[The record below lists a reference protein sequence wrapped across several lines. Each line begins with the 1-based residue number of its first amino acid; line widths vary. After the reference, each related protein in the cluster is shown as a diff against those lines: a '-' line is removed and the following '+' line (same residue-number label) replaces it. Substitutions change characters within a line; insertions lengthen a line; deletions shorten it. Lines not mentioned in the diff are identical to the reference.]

1 LKIGFEKRKSLF
13 LCGPKNGKSTITG
26 ALTSIGNGFIH
37 ANLDSRSL
45 KVAASAVLGGTVDEI
60 GGGKFANGAITGA
73 YGMLFNEM
81 QHDLKEKKAANS
93 GGKFPTLTFDGNQLS
108 LFDEGK
114 MVYSVKAYSGRP
126 LENGTFDYSI
136 ARQKMKGV
144 GPIPEGTYFINGSKI
159 QTMSTVDAILG
170 LAQVGGW
177 PGGSFAWGEQRA
189 WITPLTGT
197 NTYGRGGFSIHG
209 GYEPGSAG
217 CIDLVGNVV
226 PFFNNLQRTS
236 GGNGMIMLNVRY

>member
-1 LKIGFEKRKSLF
+1 MLDPVYIYGKISKGTVYW
-13 LCGPKNGKSTITG
+13 N
-26 ALTSIGNGFIH
+26 A
-37 ANLDSRSL
+37 
-45 KVAASAVLGGTVDEI
+45 VASA
-60 GGGKFANGAITGA
+60 KAS
-73 YGMLFNEM
+73 FNVA
-81 QHDLKEKKAANS
+81 QQIWGEKINATS
-93 GGKFPTLTFDGNQLS
+93 GGGKFPTLAFDGNQLS
-108 LFDEGK
+108 ISHNGK
-114 MVYSVKAYSGRP
+114 EVYSTKAYSGRP
-126 LENGTFDYSI
+126 LEDGSFDYSVS
-136 ARQKMKGV
+136 RQKMKGV

-159 QTMSTVDAILG
+159 QTMSTLDGLMG
-170 LAQVGGW
+170 LAQFGGW

-226 PFFNNLQRTS
+226 PFFNTLQSTP